1 MNKLKKASGKLVG
14 STTKTTKKVVA
25 APTVLIGD
33 EVANFSESI
42 SSKGS
47 RVRYPPET
55 QKLYSDKIIKVF
67 DLPKNTPMKLRL
79 IAPCQAY
86 SEKTKQFETGELV
99 ITRKSIAFIG
109 DNEENSRAL
118 KRNEIKSCKEGKKE
132 SEPQLKVNFK
142 GKQKP
147 FKMQGMTPT
156 NAKRA
161 RKLIG
166 HLVKEK
172 DSKKGST
179 LLSLSGPL
187 GFGKKKKKHEESKSE
202 KPDDDDSDSSS
213 LSELSDV
220 SFDEPS
226 MFEETSD
233 ESEEKKDVFTETS
246 EDDLSKELKDAEA
259 AALLAAEK
267 EREEEE
273 ERKRKEEE
281 ERLAREA
288 EEKRL
293 EEERLAREAEEKRL
307 EEERKRKEEEERLA
321 KEEEERKRKEEEERL
336 AREAEERRL
345 EEERLAR
352 EEEERRKREEEE
364 QQRALEAAALLAA
377 EKERE
382 EEERKRKEEEER
394 LAREAE
400 EKRLEEER
408 LAKEA
413 EKKRLEEERLAKEEE
428 ERKRKEEEER
438 LAKEAEEK
446 RLEKERLAKE
456 EEERK
461 QKEEKERLAKEA
473 EQKRV
478 EEERLA
484 KLEVERLAKEAEKK
498 RLEEER
504 LAKEAE
510 KKRLEEERL
519 AKEAEKKRLK
529 EESLAEEAEEKR
541 LKEEHLAE
549 EAEKKRLKEESLAE
563 EAEKKRITEENLAE
577 EVRSK
582 RLKEEQRLK
591 KIIFALVPIILVIV
605 ACIVYPTFITNS
617 IEHVTSIENLNIFR
631 PSNISPK
638 FTIFLFNSQKT
649 PMKEGI
655 LRNYFIE
662 NLKEFE
668 NTVDFIMLYYDN
680 SEHQFFSSEG
690 FVSKDKLKESLNL
703 FIFHETGHKIEGQWS
718 KEMYDKLL
726 TDSHGNCV
734 WTYTKEERLLN
745 EAYAPTTPSGVI
757 SGINL
762 YSNNPVTKILQYH
775 FQGNTINVDEFNG
788 VNLNKLKKL
797 ISEKFQLHEL

>member
-1 MNKLKKASGKLVG
+1 MG
-14 STTKTTKKVVA
+14 
-25 APTVLIGD
+25 
-33 EVANFSESI
+33 
-42 SSKGS
+42 
-47 RVRYPPET
+47 
-55 QKLYSDKIIKVF
+55 
-67 DLPKNTPMKLRL
+67 KLRL

-226 MFEETSD
+226 MFEE
-233 ESEEKKDVFTETS
+233 SEEKKDVFTETS

-293 EEERLAREAEEKRL
+293 EEERLARE
-307 EEERKRKEEEERLA
+307 
-321 KEEEERKRKEEEERL
+321 
-336 AREAEERRL
+336 
-345 EEERLAR
+345 
-352 EEEERRKREEEE
+352 EEERREREEE
-364 QQRALEAAALLAA
+364 QQRELEAAALLAA

-400 EKRLEEER
+400 ERRLEE
-408 LAKEA
+408 
-413 EKKRLEEERLAKEEE
+413 
-428 ERKRKEEEER
+428 
-438 LAKEAEEK
+438 
-446 RLEKERLAKE
+446 
-456 EEERK
+456 
-461 QKEEKERLAKEA
+461 
-473 EQKRV
+473 
-478 EEERLA
+478 
-484 KLEVERLAKEAEKK
+484 
-498 RLEEER
+498 
-504 LAKEAE
+504 
-510 KKRLEEERL
+510 
-519 AKEAEKKRLK
+519 
-529 EESLAEEAEEKR
+529 
-541 LKEEHLAE
+541 
-549 EAEKKRLKEESLAE
+549 
-563 EAEKKRITEENLAE
+563 
-577 EVRSK
+577 
-582 RLKEEQRLK
+582 
-591 KIIFALVPIILVIV
+591 
-605 ACIVYPTFITNS
+605 
-617 IEHVTSIENLNIFR
+617 
-631 PSNISPK
+631 
-638 FTIFLFNSQKT
+638 
-649 PMKEGI
+649 
-655 LRNYFIE
+655 
-662 NLKEFE
+662 
-668 NTVDFIMLYYDN
+668 
-680 SEHQFFSSEG
+680 
-690 FVSKDKLKESLNL
+690 
-703 FIFHETGHKIEGQWS
+703 
-718 KEMYDKLL
+718 
-726 TDSHGNCV
+726 
-734 WTYTKEERLLN
+734 
-745 EAYAPTTPSGVI
+745 
-757 SGINL
+757 
-762 YSNNPVTKILQYH
+762 
-775 FQGNTINVDEFNG
+775 
-788 VNLNKLKKL
+788 
-797 ISEKFQLHEL
+797 